1 MGERMS
7 DTVTLTKALARRVE
21 LLSVA
26 MQRTPQAIL
35 KSALERG
42 LDYEEWF
49 LQQVDAGIAEAD
61 RGELID
67 HGQVEDNLNKLRKR
81 IGKNRRKAA

>member
-1 MGERMS
+1 MS

-21 LLSVA
+21 SLSVA

-49 LQQVDAGIAEAD
+49 LRQVDAGIAEAD

-67 HGQVEDNLNKLRKR
+67 HAQVEDNLKKLKKSF
-81 IGKNRRKAA
+81 GKNRRKAA